1 MRTSIF
7 SMSLAVGSKEIAT
20 HSSDE
25 TIQVGREVGARLKP
39 PVLILLSG
47 DLGAGKT
54 TLTKGI
60 VSGLGA
66 AEEDQVTSPTFTLV
80 HKYEH
85 GSLVY
90 HVDLYR
96 VGDFHDLETLGLED
110 FLTEHAIVIVEW
122 PEKLALRTDWPIL
135 RIHLDHVTEAAR
147 TISIR
152 DDAGV
157 MGALEDTS
165 EPGRGHKPII

>member
-1 MRTSIF
+1 MLSSIF
-7 SMSLAVGSKEIAT
+7 FMSSAVARKQIVT

-25 TIQVGREVGARLKP
+25 TIQIGREIGGLLKP

-80 HKYEH
+80 HKYDHE
-85 GSLVY
+85 SVVY

-110 FLTEHAIVIVEW
+110 FLTERAIVIVEW
-122 PEKLALRTDWPIL
+122 PEKLGLRTDWPIL
-135 RIHLDHVTEAAR
+135 RINLAHVDEDSR
-147 TISIR
+147 QISIR
-152 DDAGV
+152 DNAGV
-157 MGALEDTS
+157 LGALEDTS
-165 EPGRGHKPII
+165 APGAHRPMI

>member
-1 MRTSIF
+1 MARKQI
-7 SMSLAVGSKEIAT
+7 VT

-25 TIQVGREVGARLKP
+25 TIQIGREIGGLLKP

-80 HKYEH
+80 HKYDHE
-85 GSLVY
+85 SVVY

-110 FLTEHAIVIVEW
+110 FLTERAIVIVEW
-122 PEKLALRTDWPIL
+122 PEKLGLRTDWPIL
-135 RIHLDHVTEAAR
+135 RINLAHVDEDSR
-147 TISIR
+147 QISIR
-152 DDAGV
+152 DNAGV
-157 MGALEDTS
+157 LGALEDTS
-165 EPGRGHKPII
+165 ASGAHRPMI